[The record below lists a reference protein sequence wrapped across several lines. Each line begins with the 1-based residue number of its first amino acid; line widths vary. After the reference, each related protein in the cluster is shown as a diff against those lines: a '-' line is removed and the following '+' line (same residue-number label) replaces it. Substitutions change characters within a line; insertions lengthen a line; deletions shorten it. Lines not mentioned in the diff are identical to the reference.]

1 MEYLSNTD
9 KFDFVPKE
17 LVPEQSDDLDSVIE
31 QSETASES
39 LPDNHSEIL
48 EIVKQEICDY
58 CGVDCVLRKIPVDA
72 STVQCRNTCLTVWT
86 MQE

>member
-1 MEYLSNTD
+1 MEYLSNPD

-17 LVPEQSDDLDSVIE
+17 LVPEQSDDVDSVIE

-39 LPDNHSEIL
+39 LPDDYSEIP

-58 CGVDCVLRKIPVDA
+58 CGVDCVLRKIPGDGGCFYKTEA
-72 STVQCRNTCLTVWT
+72 MESKLDS
-86 MQE
+86 